1 MEQLEMD
8 GKLIDAL
15 QWGREDAVVEWLA
28 QGASPNAVDTGNT
41 AADRALHK
49 ASRRR
54 GSPSLRNLLMAG
66 AEVDMRSGTGATA
79 LHTAAL
85 SGHAP
90 HITTLL
96 RHGADVTLT
105 LENGSTPLHYGAS
118 CKKTEALQA
127 LLLGG
132 AELDATNDEGK
143 TALDVAERR
152 GSEHQMRMR
161 DAAKALG
168 ESIVPAALP
177 DILPA
182 KADLLAATPEQQ
194 GQFNLHNIGFWQQFG
209 QVLDGLQQAGTPL
222 SHADLQLPEQEGNAH
237 LLDYASRFFAEKQV
251 LAALGERGIRLDR
264 SDLMGVDGQPRPYVQ
279 AMHEAGTLGQLF
291 TRELWQGQSR
301 DAMQDCHR
309 ALSQHF
315 GAEEVQQQLRHYHQ
329 LLAATGLSTPQAG
342 RGR

>member
-96 RHGADVTLT
+96 RHGADATLT

-118 CKKTEALQA
+118 CKNVETLQA

-132 AELDATNDEGK
+132 AELDATNDEGN
-143 TALDVAERR
+143 TALDVASKR
-152 GSEHQMRMR
+152 GSEHQLRMR

-177 DILPA
+177 DTLPA

-194 GQFNLHNIGFWQQFG
+194 GQFNLHNIGFGSNSARCWTGCSKRARRFPLRICSCQSKTATRICWIMPAVSSPRNKCWQ
-209 QVLDGLQQAGTPL
+209 PW
-222 SHADLQLPEQEGNAH
+222 
-237 LLDYASRFFAEKQV
+237 AS
-251 LAALGERGIRLDR
+251 
-264 SDLMGVDGQPRPYVQ
+264 GVSV
-279 AMHEAGTLGQLF
+279 
-291 TRELWQGQSR
+291 
-301 DAMQDCHR
+301 
-309 ALSQHF
+309 
-315 GAEEVQQQLRHYHQ
+315 
-329 LLAATGLSTPQAG
+329 
-342 RGR
+342 